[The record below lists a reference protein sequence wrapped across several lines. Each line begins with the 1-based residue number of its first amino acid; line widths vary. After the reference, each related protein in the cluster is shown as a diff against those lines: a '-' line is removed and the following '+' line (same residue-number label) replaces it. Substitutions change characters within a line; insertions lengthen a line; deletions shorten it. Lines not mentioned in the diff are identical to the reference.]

1 MIHFFLDLVNKKTQI
16 ALSNFIMVRV
26 TGVEPASLAA
36 LDPKSSA
43 SANSA
48 IPAWWWT
55 LLDSNQWPP
64 GYEPDALT
72 NWAKGPRLF
81 NNSIYLF
88 LLQVILQKITENY
101 FSYFAN
107 LFSKLIL
114 NISFSGFVFDI
125 ITPLYVDNSAL
136 WPSSRIP
143 SGVMLVNKIIPF
155 SV

>member
-1 MIHFFLDLVNKKTQI
+1 
-16 ALSNFIMVRV
+16 MVRV

-48 IPAWWWT
+48 IPAAWWT

-72 NWAKGPRLF
+72 NWAKGPLLL
-81 NNSIYLF
+81 NNSIYF
-88 LLQVILQKITENY
+88 YLLQVIFKKKRNFFLY
-101 FSYFAN
+101 FPN

-114 NISFSGFVFDI
+114 NISFSGFVLEI
-125 ITPLYVDNSAL
+125 ITPLYVESSAL
-136 WPSSRIP
+136 WPSSKIP
-143 SGVMLVNKIIPF
+143 SGVIFVKRIIPF